1 MDLGLKGKRA
11 FVTGASRGIGLR
23 IARLLAQEGADVGIC
38 ARDEAAVAGTVA
50 ELQAIGAKT
59 GARAYGAAADLK
71 SDGADL
77 KAAIDGAAQA
87 FGGLDILVQN
97 VSAMAVQMRQKDWDA
112 SYQVDI
118 VGTLRCVDTAMP
130 YLQKSGAGSIVVIG
144 TIAAVSGNAG
154 PQPYGAIK
162 AALVHYVSGLAHSLA
177 PQNIRANTVSP
188 GAVFFEGGVWHQ
200 VQQAAP
206 KRFDET
212 VARNPMGRMATPEEV
227 ANAAVFLAS
236 PAASFI
242 TGVNLIVDGGST
254 QRVQY

>member
-23 IARLLAQEGADVGIC
+23 IARLLAAEGADIGIC
-38 ARDEAAVAGTVA
+38 ARDAVAVNDTVA
-50 ELQAIGAKT
+50 ELKRLGVRTFGAP
-59 GARAYGAAADLK
+59 ADLK
-71 SDGADL
+71 GDGADL

-118 VGTLRCVDTAMP
+118 LGTLHAVDAAMP
-130 YLQKSGAGSIVVIG
+130 WLQKSSAGSIVVIG
-144 TIAAVSGNAG
+144 SIAAVTGSFG
-154 PQPYGAIK
+154 PQPYGALK
-162 AALVHYVSGLAHSLA
+162 AALVHYVSSLA
-177 PQNIRANTVSP
+177 RSLGPQNIRANTVSP
-188 GAVFFEGGVWHQ
+188 GAVYFEGGVWHQ
-200 VQQAAP
+200 VQKAAP
-206 KRFDET
+206 QRYEET
-212 VARNPMGRMATPEEV
+212 IARNPLGRMATPEEI

-242 TGVNLIVDGGST
+242 TGVNLIVDGGTS
-254 QRVQY
+254 QRIQY

>member
-1 MDLGLKGKRA
+1 MDLGLKGKKA

-23 IARLLAQEGADVGIC
+23 IARLLAAEGADIGIC
-38 ARDEAAVAGTVA
+38 ARDGAAVQQTVA
-50 ELQAIGAKT
+50 ELQGFGVKTFGAP
-59 GARAYGAAADLK
+59 ADLK
-71 SDGADL
+71 GDGSDL

-112 SYQVDI
+112 GYQVDI
-118 VGTLRCVDTAMP
+118 LGTLRTVEAAMP
-130 YLQKSGAGSIVVIG
+130 WLQKSSAGSIVVIG
-144 TIAAVSGNAG
+144 SIAAVSGNGG
-154 PQPYGAIK
+154 PQPYGALK
-162 AALVHYVSGLAHSLA
+162 AALVHYVSGLAHSLG

-188 GAVFFEGGVWHQ
+188 GAVFFEGGVWDQ
-200 VQQAAP
+200 VKKAAP

-242 TGVNLIVDGGST
+242 TGVNLIVDGGTT
-254 QRVQY
+254 QRVQF

>member
-1 MDLGLKGKRA
+1 MDLGLKGKKA

-23 IARLLAQEGADVGIC
+23 IARLLAAEGADVGIC
-38 ARDEAAVAGTVA
+38 ARDASSVRQTVA
-50 ELQAIGAKT
+50 ELQGMGVK
-59 GARAYGAAADLK
+59 AYGAAADLK
-71 SDGADL
+71 GDGADL
-77 KAAIDGAAQA
+77 KAAMDGAAQA

-112 SYQVDI
+112 GYQVDI
-118 VGTLRCVDTAMP
+118 LGTLRCVDSAMP
-130 YLQKSGAGSIVVIG
+130 YLEKSAAGAIVVIG

-154 PQPYGAIK
+154 PQPYGALK
-162 AALVHYVSGLAHSLA
+162 AALVHYVSGLAHSLG
-177 PQNIRANTVSP
+177 PRNIRANTVSP
-188 GAVFFEGGVWHQ
+188 GAVYFEGGVWHQ

-206 KRFDET
+206 KRFEET
-212 VARNPMGRMATPEEV
+212 VARCPMGRMAKPEEV

-242 TGVNLIVDGGST
+242 TGVNLIVDGGTT